1 MREVQMFLQQD
12 KNDHKTQGNNETFAL
27 VERRG
32 TTVLKVQQTKKHKR
46 CILKAVINWQTVL
59 VNVYLIF

>member
-1 MREVQMFLQQD
+1 M
-12 KNDHKTQGNNETFAL
+12 QGNNETFAL

-59 VNVYLIF
+59 VNVYLTF